1 MGKVARL
8 AGEHSRKTVKAA
20 EGIVARSMR
29 SQKIIRLAIW
39 EDNAEGNLR

>member
-1 MGKVARL
+1 MGKVAPL
-8 AGEHSRKTVKAA
+8 AAVHSRKTGKAA

-29 SQKIIRLAIW
+29 SQKMIRLAIW